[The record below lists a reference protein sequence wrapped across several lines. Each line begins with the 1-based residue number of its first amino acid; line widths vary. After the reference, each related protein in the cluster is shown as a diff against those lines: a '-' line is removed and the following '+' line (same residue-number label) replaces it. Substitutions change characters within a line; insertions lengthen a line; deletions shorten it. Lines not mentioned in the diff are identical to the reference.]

1 MAYRFGCNDNRNISS
16 FIDRICSVNS
26 FNGLY
31 IFRVIS
37 NNVICN
43 ALYRVSVI
51 CGNRKL
57 QRLFNSKF
65 SFCNGFTIRSLYLCI
80 ISGQRSNLISYGFL
94 HSLYRKICSGHI
106 EFSLIGN
113 FNFYRFAAFISEIPL
128 ISIAVSICCC
138 KSYLATVVCGYS
150 RYAKVLGICCF
161 R

>member
-16 FIDRICSVNS
+16 FIDRICSVIC

-37 NNVICN
+37 DVICN
-43 ALYRVSVI
+43 ALYRIPVI

-65 SFCNGFTIRSLYLCI
+65 SFCNGFTVRILYLCI
-80 ISGQRSNLISYGFL
+80 ISGQRSDLISYGFL

-113 FNFYRFAAFISEIPL
+113 FNFYRFAAFISEFPL
-128 ISIAVSICCC
+128 ISIAVIICRC
-138 KSYLATVVCGYS
+138 KSYLATVVCGFS
-150 RYAKVLGICCF
+150 RYAKVLGICRF
-161 R
+161 L